1 MAEHKPTQ
9 DALIADAILA
19 LATEI
24 RFLGMGGAA
33 RSEHGVGAL
42 EGHTLRTTDAQ
53 KEVAGAIHE
62 VADALHEVA
71 DAIRTLSPQS
81 K

>member
-1 MAEHKPTQ
+1 MADQKHP
-9 DALIADAILA
+9 DGPVADAILA

-33 RSEHGVGAL
+33 RSEHGIGAL
-42 EGHTLRTTDAQ
+42 EGHTIRTADAQ
-53 KEVAGAIHE
+53 KEIAGAIHE
-62 VADALHEVA
+62 VAEALHDVA
-71 DAIRTLSPQS
+71 DAIRTLSPAS